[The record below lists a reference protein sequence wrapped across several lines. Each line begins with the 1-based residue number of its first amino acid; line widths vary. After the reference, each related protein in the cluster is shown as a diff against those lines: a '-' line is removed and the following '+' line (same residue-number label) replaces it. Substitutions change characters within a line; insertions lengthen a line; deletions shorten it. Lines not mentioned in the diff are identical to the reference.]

1 MAEEMSYLQE
11 LALEKDSLD
20 PSFVHAQRLLL
31 REISRI
37 KDSGDSSLKFGEVEI
52 KYEDDALHNN
62 NGKPS
67 SPMLGSEPPLSSQ
80 HHDGQ
85 SKLPDSKKFRR
96 PGEYV
101 TEDVIKLH
109 EKVIVPVKEFPK
121 FNFVGKLLGPRGNTL
136 KRLQAQ
142 TGTKMSVLGKGSMR
156 DKEKEDQLRDS
167 NDPKYAHLNE
177 PLHVLIE
184 VEGSQSEAYLRLAG
198 ALAEIKR
205 YMTPEN
211 DDIRIQQMQE
221 MAYLQ
226 SLENPDAVPPL
237 PPQMAPMA
245 QMTPVPIIQT
255 LVRGRARPILRGAPG
270 GMPRGMRGGRGKPMA
285 VRGAIGRGAR
295 FVGVRMPVHARSI
308 GRAVVTHVAAPR
320 HAAPAPSHRAEQVA
334 VAAQHEYDTYDATY
348 DAAYDAAYTESP
360 SEDVYYDY
368 NSGQTYEYAPT
379 SSASFATSTTF
390 KAQPVR
396 QMKRVAREA
405 AYPY

>member
-11 LALEKDSLD
+11 LVLEQTNLD
-20 PSFVHAQRLLL
+20 TSFVHAQRLL
-31 REISRI
+31 SQ
-37 KDSGDSSLKFGEVEI
+37 EI
-52 KYEDDALHNN
+52 KKVKDLGEDEILDQNLENSSY
-62 NGKPS
+62 NGKPT
-67 SPMLGSEPPLSSQ
+67 SPRVGSEPPNSSQ
-80 HHDGQ
+80 SEEHVR
-85 SKLPDSKKFRR
+85 SIEARKYRR

-101 TEDVIKLH
+101 SEDFIKLS

-156 DKEKEDQLRDS
+156 DKEKEDELRS
-167 NDPKYAHLNE
+167 NGDQKYAHLNE

-184 VEGSQSEAYLRLAG
+184 VEGIQSDAHLRLAG
-198 ALAEIKR
+198 ALSEIKK

-211 DDIRIQQMQE
+211 DHIRVQQMQE

-237 PPQMAPMA
+237 PPQMAPIA
-245 QMTPVPIIQT
+245 LQQIPVSVQPVI
-255 LVRGRARPILRGAPG
+255 RGRARPVLRGAPG
-270 GMPRGMRGGRGKPMA
+270 GLARGIRGGRGGKPMA
-285 VRGAIGRGAR
+285 VRGGVARGTRLA
-295 FVGVRMPVHARSI
+295 GVRMPVQAPRSI
-308 GRAVVTHVAAPR
+308 GRAVVTHV
-320 HAAPAPSHRAEQVA
+320 PARAEHIA
-334 VAAQHEYDTYDATY
+334 VATSSEQYDTYDPTY
-348 DAAYDAAYTESP
+348 DAAYDAAYAAESAD
-360 SEDVYYDY
+360 DVYYGYSADA
-368 NSGQTYEYAPT
+368 YEYAPT
-379 SSASFATSTTF
+379 SSAGYQTTSTF